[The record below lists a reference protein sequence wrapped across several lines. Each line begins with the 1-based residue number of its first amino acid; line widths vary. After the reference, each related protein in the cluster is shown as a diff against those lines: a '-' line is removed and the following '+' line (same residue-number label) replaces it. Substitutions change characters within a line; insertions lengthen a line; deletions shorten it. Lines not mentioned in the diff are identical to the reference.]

1 MVSSRL
7 VYLSYLSCLS
17 TMEVKLVPDSPLQQ
31 TETDRRKTELRLMEM
46 VVMTHKSKAFK
57 RLQSLEVT
65 IVILP
70 KAHGHRWTEKHLQ
83 TQQQLG

>member
-1 MVSSRL
+1 
-7 VYLSYLSCLS
+7 
-17 TMEVKLVPDSPLQQ
+17 
-31 TETDRRKTELRLMEM
+31 
-46 VVMTHKSKAFK
+46 MTHKSKAFK

>member
-1 MVSSRL
+1 
-7 VYLSYLSCLS
+7 
-17 TMEVKLVPDSPLQQ
+17 MEVKLVPDSPLQQ
-31 TETDRRKTELRLMEM
+31 TETDRRKTKLRLMEM
-46 VVMTHKSKAFK
+46 VMTLKSKVFK

-83 TQQQLG
+83 TQQLG